1 MKSQID
7 EELREKIK
15 NHFALLEQTTIE
27 FIPGKTKI
35 PLSVP
40 PYSYEEVI
48 EILDSLFSTYV
59 TMGEKVH
66 TFEGLFADYIGVDHA
81 IMVNSGSSANLLAL
95 SIITNPFLSRRI
107 RPGDEIITPAV
118 TWATTVYP
126 IINVGAKPVFVD
138 VELET
143 YNIDPNE
150 VEKAVS
156 DRTKAIVPVHLLG
169 YPCNMKRIMEIGEK
183 HDMYVIEDSCEA
195 HGAEYFGKKVGSFGD
210 MATFSFFLSH
220 HITTIEGGMLVTD
233 NEHYAELAKALRAFG
248 WIRDLKEKDVIAR
261 KYQNIDPR
269 FLFIN
274 LGFNIRP
281 TEIQGA
287 FGIHQIKK
295 LDRFIEIRR
304 KNASYWEKRLSNYDA
319 YLMLPQEK
327 RGFKHVYFCYPITVK
342 PQAPFTRRQLTEHLE
357 HKGIET
363 RPIMA
368 GNITEQPVINL
379 IEHRRVGDLR
389 NSALIM
395 KNSFFFG
402 NHSMIDKKRREYIA
416 DSIIEFIENKL
427 WREVTKAF

>member
-7 EELREKIK
+7 KELREKIK
-15 NHFALLEQTTIE
+15 SHFTLLEQTMSE

-48 EILDSLFSTYV
+48 EILDSLLSTYV

-66 TFEGLFADYIGVDHA
+66 TFEGSFADYIGVDHA

-95 SIITNPFLSRRI
+95 SIVTNPFLNRRI

-143 YNIDPNE
+143 FNIDPNE

-156 DRTKAIVPVHLLG
+156 DKTKALIPVHLLG
-169 YPCNMKRIMEIGEK
+169 YPCDMERIMEISEK
-183 HDMYVIEDSCEA
+183 HDMCVIEDSCEA

-248 WIRDLKEKDVIAR
+248 WIRDLKEKDAIAR
-261 KYQNIDPR
+261 SYPNIDPR
-269 FLFIN
+269 FLFVN
-274 LGFNIRP
+274 LGFNMRP

-287 FGIHQIKK
+287 LGIHQLKK
-295 LDRFIEIRR
+295 LDKFIEIRR
-304 KNASYWEKRLSNYDA
+304 ENASYWGKRLSHYSEH
-319 YLMLPQEK
+319 LILPQEK
-327 RGFKHVYFCYPITVK
+327 KGFKHVYFSYPITVK
-342 PQAPFTRRQLTEHLE
+342 QEAPFTRRQLSEYLE
-357 HKGIET
+357 QKGIET

-379 IEHRRVGDLR
+379 IEHRKVGDLR
-389 NSALIM
+389 NSAFIM

-402 NHSMIDKKRREYIA
+402 NHFMIDKKRREYIA
-416 DSIIEFIENKL
+416 NCIIEFIENKL
-427 WREVTKAF
+427 WRGN